1 MNAKVRA
8 IAYHLP
14 ERVVTNSEIEN
25 ILRLKNPTV
34 RIQAGIIESTTGIVT
49 RRFSREDEFNS
60 HLAVSAARKVLE
72 QAEVKTEE
80 IDLLIFAA
88 AGQDLL
94 EPATAHIVQQM
105 LGTHCP
111 VFDVKN
117 ACNSF
122 INALEVAD
130 AFIATGKYKKILIVT
145 GETPSKAIKWDL
157 QNREDF
163 KKSFA
168 GYTLGDAGAAAL
180 IEKAETDTGILS
192 YAGTADSTQWE
203 AGSLPGGGSRHPRGD
218 EYSYFQGDGLALKE
232 AFEKIGPDFLRDY
245 LNKQQVTMDQIDR
258 VFIHQVSVPYL
269 DSFSHA
275 FNLDPAKICKTIDTH
290 GNVAAA
296 TIPLGVSL
304 CHQKNLLKKGD
315 LILFVGLAGGIS
327 LEAMLMRW

>member
-1 MNAKVRA
+1 MNSKIRA
-8 IAYHLP
+8 VSYYLP
-14 ERVVTNSEIEN
+14 ERVVASTEIED
-25 ILRLKNPTV
+25 ILRQKNSGI
-34 RIQAGIIESTTGIVT
+34 RIQIGIIESTTGIAT
-49 RRFSREDEFNS
+49 RRFSRDDQYNS
-60 HLAVSAARKVLE
+60 HLAAQAARQVLE
-72 QAEVKTEE
+72 TTTVRPEE

-105 LGTHCP
+105 LGTYCS

-122 INALEVAD
+122 VNALQVAD
-130 AFIATGKYKKILIVT
+130 AFIAAGQYKKILIAT
-145 GETPSKAIKWDL
+145 GETPSKSIKWDL
-157 QNREDF
+157 KDRNDF

-180 IEKAETDTGILS
+180 IEKADADSGILS
-192 YAGTADSTQWE
+192 YMGTADSAQWE

-218 EYSYFQGDGLALKE
+218 EYSYFQGDGAALKE
-232 AFEKIGPDFLRDY
+232 AFEKIGPDFLREF
-245 LNKQQVTMDQIDR
+245 LNTQQVTADQIAT

-269 DSFSHA
+269 DSFTNA
-275 FNLDPAKICKTIDTH
+275 FGLDPAKICKTIDTH

-296 TIPLGVSL
+296 TIPLGMCL
-304 CHQKNLLKKGD
+304 YQEKNLLKTGD
-315 LILFVGLAGGIS
+315 LILVVGLAGGIS

>member
-14 ERVVTNSEIEN
+14 DRVVTSYEIED
-25 ILRLKNPTV
+25 ILRQRNPTI
-34 RIQAGIIESTTGIVT
+34 RIQAGIIESTTGIT
-49 RRFSREDEFNS
+49 ARRFAGGDEFNS
-60 HLAVSAARKVLE
+60 HMAVHAARKVLE
-72 QAEVKTEE
+72 QTETSPEE

-105 LGTHCP
+105 LGTRCS
-111 VFDVKN
+111 VFDVTN

-122 INALEVAD
+122 VNALQVAD
-130 AFIATGKYKKILIVT
+130 AFIAAGQYKKILIAT
-145 GETPSKAIKWDL
+145 GETPSKSIKWDL
-157 QNREDF
+157 KDRDDF

-180 IEKAETDTGILS
+180 IEKADTGSGILS
-192 YAGTADSTQWE
+192 YAGTTDSTQWE

-218 EYSYFQGDGLALKE
+218 EYSYFQGDGAALKE
-232 AFEKIGPDFLRDY
+232 AFEKIGPDFLREF
-245 LNKQQVTMDQIDR
+245 LNKQQVTVDQIAR

-269 DSFSHA
+269 DSFTTA
-275 FNLDPAKICKTIDTH
+275 FGLDPAKICKTIDTH

-296 TIPLGVSL
+296 TIPLGMSL
-304 CHQKNLLKKGD
+304 YQQKDLLKTGD
-315 LILFVGLAGGIS
+315 LILVVGLAGGIS